1 MTGMAGKPSKSGKAD
16 QSGKVDQSGK
26 ANDGSRAARRTG
38 GLVGRVCT
46 ALSPRYLSLGLI
58 WSWMTCAWVAEPVA
72 HGLGSVDGIAIFS
85 GEAWLPSA
93 ALVVVGLFL
102 LPLFARSRSRLP
114 LWAVVACAAACA
126 VGTFLRLVL
135 PVGAPTAWGLGILT
149 GMGSAGLLIGSA
161 GLLSELDTERLEAVM
176 PANGLVSAFCS
187 LLVSAMEPLATVVF
201 SSLLPALAGA
211 LLVRAMTAGDLAD
224 AAFDALPATPGAG
237 PAAGP
242 GLLANQG
249 LLVNPGTT
257 VAAVLTNLVAFLAVC
272 FLESKLPVSLAEQS
286 DPWVSLVIGAASLA
300 IVVLVIGNTVR
311 VDATGLYR
319 WVLPLVICCLALS
332 LLGSEAFDAATYFI
346 GEVCDYSLLV
356 LLGVYF
362 ITLAHRGVLSGC
374 AAAGLCYGSC
384 QLGVLLGNLLAV
396 ASRGSFE
403 ADLACTVGC
412 ICLLAA
418 MSALLPWISGRRK
431 PTVAAAGVPGAVCR
445 AVAAGGVAA
454 HAGVAAGSGG
464 GACDGV
470 ALAVGAAG
478 AAGAAGGQNL
488 PGDSGA
494 LDAACSRVAEACGL
508 SARELEVL
516 GYLARGRTQPYIREA
531 LLLSKNTVSS
541 HVQHIYTKL
550 GVHSKQELID
560 LVEDGRLG

>member
-1 MTGMAGKPSKSGKAD
+1 MAGMADKSSEVGKAGR
-16 QSGKVDQSGK
+16 Q
-26 ANDGSRAARRTG
+26 G
-38 GLVGRVCT
+38 GLAGRIGA

-72 HGLGSVDGIAIFS
+72 NGLGAVDGLAIFS

-93 ALVVVGLFL
+93 AIVVVGLFL

-114 LWAVVACAAACA
+114 LWAVVVCAAACA
-126 VGTFLRLVL
+126 IGTFLRLVL
-135 PVGAPTAWGLGILT
+135 PVGALTAWGLGILT
-149 GMGSAGLLIGSA
+149 GLGSAGLLIGSA
-161 GLLSELDTERLEAVM
+161 GLLSELDTERLEVVM
-176 PANGLVSAFCS
+176 PANGLVSALCS
-187 LLVSAMEPLATVVF
+187 LLVSAMAPLVTVIF
-201 SSLLPALAGA
+201 SSLLPVLAGA
-211 LLVRAMTAGDLAD
+211 LLVRAMAAEDSAHAVPDASSAPGSSSVAPCGSLA
-224 AAFDALPATPGAG
+224 
-237 PAAGP
+237 
-242 GLLANQG
+242 AN
-249 LLVNPGTT
+249 LGTT
-257 VAAVLTNLVAFLAVC
+257 VAAVLTNLVAFLGVC

-286 DPWVSLVIGAASLA
+286 DPWVSLIIGVASLA

-311 VDATGLYR
+311 VEATGLYR

-384 QLGVLLGNLLAV
+384 QLGVLLGNLLA
-396 ASRGSFE
+396 AGAQGSFE
-403 ADLACTVGC
+403 TDLACTVGC

-418 MSALLPWISGRRK
+418 MGALLPWIAGRRR
-431 PTVAAAGVPGAVCR
+431 PVGGATVGVLAGGAVVR
-445 AVAAGGVAA
+445 
-454 HAGVAAGSGG
+454 AGVAAGSEVGEVG
-464 GACDGV
+464 DVFACAMGADGF
-470 ALAVGAAG
+470 ACADGAAS
-478 AAGAAGGQNL
+478 AAGGLTL
-488 PGDSGA
+488 PGGDSGA
-494 LDAACSRVAEACGL
+494 LDAACARIAEAYGL

-560 LVEDGRLG
+560 LVEGERREHLG